1 MKTWSVESLCL
12 TVAAIVLVLASLVG
26 LIAVSD
32 AHALPRWLFSLV
44 IALSGAAL
52 VASLRIRA
60 LAIARNHA
68 QSRYRHF
75 IDTAHEGVWTLDG
88 AARTTFANAR
98 VAQMFGAT
106 PGTLLGRPMHEFLGE
121 NPPRDLTEMTSADTA
136 HVGCT
141 HDLSYRRVDGSIGWA
156 IVSGRP
162 MLGDDGMAAGT
173 LLMLTDITGR
183 KAAEL
188 ELAAVQIGLEVRI
201 RMRTAE
207 LERSNARLRIEVAE
221 RQMAENALAESFREL
236 RQLSSHLETIKED
249 ERKRIAKGIHDELGQ
264 NLMALKIDV
273 EMLHARAS
281 LRHPLLKRKV
291 GDVLDTIDL
300 TIRSVRAIMND
311 LHPST
316 LELGL
321 PAAAEWLV
329 QQFGKRS
336 GIATSLTVVEGD
348 GPLPDSHHTDV
359 VFRIIQECLLNIL
372 RHAKATRVE
381 IGLDIGIEYLTI
393 TIVDNGVGM
402 GPGDAAKV
410 ASFGLRG
417 IRERVDVFG
426 GQMVID
432 SRPGGG
438 TTLAMMIPLES
449 EAAALED

>member
-12 TVAAIVLVLASLVG
+12 TLAAVVTVLAALVALLALG
-26 LIAVSD
+26 DANAV
-32 AHALPRWLFSLV
+32 PRWLFSLG
-44 IALSGAAL
+44 IALSGLAL
-52 VASLRIRA
+52 VASLRIHA
-60 LAIARNHA
+60 LAMARNSA
-68 QSRYRHF
+68 QRRYHHF
-75 IDTAHEGVWTLDG
+75 IDTAHEGVWTLDSET
-88 AARTTFANAR
+88 RTTFANAR
-98 VAQMFGAT
+98 LAQMFGAT
-106 PGTLLGRPMHEFLGE
+106 PGTLLGRPMHDFLGD
-121 NPPRDLTEMTSADTA
+121 NPRRDLAEMTSADAA

-141 HDLSYRRVDGSIGWA
+141 HDLSFRRVDGSIGWA

-162 MLGDDGMAAGT
+162 MLGDDGTRQGT
-173 LLMLTDITGR
+173 LLMLTDISAR

-207 LERSNARLRIEVAE
+207 LERINTQLRIEVAE
-221 RQMAENALAESFREL
+221 RQMAEEALAESFREL
-236 RQLSSHLETIKED
+236 RQLSSHLETIKEE

-264 NLMALKIDV
+264 NLLALKIDV
-273 EMLHARAS
+273 EMLHARAGQ
-281 LRHPLLKRKV
+281 RHPLLQRKV

-329 QQFGKRS
+329 QQFQKRS
-336 GIATSLTVVEGD
+336 GIATSLSVLEGD
-348 GPLPDSHHTDV
+348 GPLPDSHRTEV
-359 VFRIIQECLLNIL
+359 IFRIIQECLLNIL
-372 RHAKATRVE
+372 RHAEATKVEVGLE
-381 IGLDIGIEYLTI
+381 IGMEYLTI

-449 EAAALED
+449 HATASLD